1 MFNLHDAEN
10 IIEGDSN
17 MLQFATKYYKDFF
30 GPHLEIFFLMILI
43 CGVVL
48 RID

>member
-17 MLQFATKYYKDFF
+17 MLQYATDYYKDFF
-30 GPHLEIFFLMILI
+30 LVHT
-43 CGVVL
+43 
-48 RID
+48 